1 MSSSGRVDLTASL
14 APFDGRRGALPASP
28 ALLVLAA
35 SALIAIPLIAL
46 SLLDAGGLRS
56 IWDDVHWGETAVGAA
71 IASALA
77 VPGSVGRV
85 RAVRIG
91 GAIALCL
98 WMIANLIWAFLD
110 TIGQATVPSL
120 ADPFVFAIL
129 IPGLFFVPTS
139 IRGRVSRAEE
149 WAVYLDSAL
158 IFCFLAAAV
167 FVLHGGVALD
177 LPSGSGIIALAYPVA
192 FIGLA
197 GSGLVAALA
206 VPYPLGRRGILP
218 ILAGAAAIGLAY
230 AGWTAPTAAGIPTG
244 PLPSVL
250 FSVGTLIAAYGLATW
265 RDEPSVD
272 PRYVAVARYLSRAV
286 GPTAAVL
293 TFLAL
298 LPASGARV
306 EAILDVAVF
315 VAGALFLTRQALLLR
330 ERTAMLDEVTDL
342 KIENDRLVDELRQE
356 LDEHALDQ
364 RRMIRASRS
373 AAVGELAAGVA
384 HEVNN
389 PLAAILGFAELLAA
403 ELPEDDPHR
412 ADAETIRSHAMRAR
426 SIVRALGEFAQA
438 HEPALKATDLGE
450 LVERT
455 VDFVRYQVERRGVT
469 IDERYE
475 PLPEVLV
482 DPQAIQQAVLNVVT
496 NATQAVADDGRI
508 GVSVRGTET
517 DITIVV
523 SDDGVGMADS
533 TADRAF
539 DPFFSGQ
546 ELSSEAGLKTGI
558 GLAVSRGL
566 IEAHG
571 GTISLTSH
579 PGTGT
584 RVELR
589 VPVHRATDADDTDSA
604 EMGET

>member
-315 VAGALFLTRQALLLR
+315 RRWSALPHPSGA
-330 ERTAMLDEVTDL
+330 
-342 KIENDRLVDELRQE
+342 
-356 LDEHALDQ
+356 
-364 RRMIRASRS
+364 
-373 AAVGELAAGVA
+373 
-384 HEVNN
+384 
-389 PLAAILGFAELLAA
+389 P
-403 ELPEDDPHR
+403 PP
-412 ADAETIRSHAMRAR
+412 
-426 SIVRALGEFAQA
+426 
-438 HEPALKATDLGE
+438 
-450 LVERT
+450 
-455 VDFVRYQVERRGVT
+455 
-469 IDERYE
+469 
-475 PLPEVLV
+475 
-482 DPQAIQQAVLNVVT
+482 
-496 NATQAVADDGRI
+496 
-508 GVSVRGTET
+508 
-517 DITIVV
+517 
-523 SDDGVGMADS
+523 
-533 TADRAF
+533 
-539 DPFFSGQ
+539 
-546 ELSSEAGLKTGI
+546 
-558 GLAVSRGL
+558 
-566 IEAHG
+566 
-571 GTISLTSH
+571 
-579 PGTGT
+579 
-584 RVELR
+584 
-589 VPVHRATDADDTDSA
+589 
-604 EMGET
+604 